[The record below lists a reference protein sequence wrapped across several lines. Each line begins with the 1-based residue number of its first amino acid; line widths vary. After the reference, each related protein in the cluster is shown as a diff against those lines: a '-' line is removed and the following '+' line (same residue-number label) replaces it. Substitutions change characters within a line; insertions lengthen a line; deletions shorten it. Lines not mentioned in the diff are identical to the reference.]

1 MGPSWGPWGVGWGV
15 GLGGGGGV
23 GGCGVGVG
31 GGGVGVGVWGG
42 VFIGV
47 GGWGAPISRSG
58 KMASREFG
66 GVADIAGACERVGGY
81 ARSVM
86 NPPTLGR
93 AC

>member
-1 MGPSWGPWGVGWGV
+1 MGGWGV
-15 GLGGGGGV
+15 GGW
-23 GGCGVGVG
+23 GVGVG
-31 GGGVGVGVWGG
+31 GGGVGVGGGG

-47 GGWGAPISRSG
+47 GGWGAPISRSD

-66 GVADIAGACERVGGY
+66 GGADIAGACKRVGGY

-86 NPPTLGR
+86 NPPTLRR

>member
-1 MGPSWGPWGVGWGV
+1 MGVG
-15 GLGGGGGV
+15 GGGGGV
-23 GGCGVGVG
+23 GWVGVG
-31 GGGVGVGVWGG
+31 WGWVGGG

-47 GGWGAPISRSG
+47 GGWGAPISRSD

-66 GVADIAGACERVGGY
+66 GGADIAGACERVGGY